1 MSMTRYLIL
10 MISMEMVI
18 QLWIYALGSS
28 PSLLLGRT
36 SLSDLLVFS
45 SSP

>member
-18 QLWIYALGSS
+18 QLWIYTLDSW